1 MSEDSYGHGLE
12 TGHFFLPGPTEVH
25 PDVLAAQNHP
35 VISHRGAGI
44 QKLMEQMQTG
54 LQAVFM
60 TERSVFV
67 STSSATGLMEAA
79 IRNGVRRKVLCL
91 VNGAFSQ
98 RFADIAH
105 ACEREVETIEVA
117 WGETIDPGLVRERLA
132 TGEFDA
138 VTVVHSETSTGVL
151 HDLKAISSVV
161 QKFEN
166 VLFMVD
172 SVTGAG
178 GAELRTD
185 EWGLDFVLTGSHK
198 ALAMPPGLSFG
209 VASERMMARARTL
222 PGRGMYF
229 DLVAF
234 EKNAASFQTPTTPA
248 VTLMYAAAEQL
259 ARITAETLPTRWA
272 RHLEMS
278 AQTKAWTQAM
288 ADRGAG
294 LTVLAPEGNQSPT
307 VTCICLPEGG
317 DGPSVVKGMQER
329 GFVIGGGYGQLKPDA
344 FRIGHM
350 GDHTPDELALVLH
363 TLTEVFS

>member
-1 MSEDSYGHGLE
+1 MSERSYGPGLE

-25 PDVLAAQNHP
+25 PDVLAAQNNA
-35 VISHRGAGI
+35 VMSHRGSGI
-44 QKLMEQMQTG
+44 QKLMEQMQIG
-54 LQAVFM
+54 LRHVFM

-79 IRNGVRRKVLCL
+79 IRNGVRDKVLCL

-98 RFADIAH
+98 RFVDIAN
-105 ACEREVETIEVA
+105 ACGRKVEAIEVA
-117 WGETIDPGLVRERLA
+117 WGETVDLNRVRDRLA

-151 HDLKAISSVV
+151 HDLKAISDVV
-161 QKFEN
+161 QEFDD
-166 VLFMVD
+166 VLLLVD

-185 EWGLDFVLTGSHK
+185 DWGLDFVLTGSHK

-222 PGRGMYF
+222 EGRGMYF

-234 EKNAASFQTPTTPA
+234 EKNAAQYQTPTTPA

-259 ARITAETLPTRWA
+259 ARITAESMPARWA

-278 AQTKAWTQAM
+278 AQTKAWVGAM

-294 LTVLAPEGNQSPT
+294 LTILAPEGSQSPT
-307 VTCICLPEGG
+307 VTCVRLPEGG
-317 DGPSVVKGMQER
+317 DGPAVVKGMRER

-363 TLTEVFS
+363 TLTEVLS